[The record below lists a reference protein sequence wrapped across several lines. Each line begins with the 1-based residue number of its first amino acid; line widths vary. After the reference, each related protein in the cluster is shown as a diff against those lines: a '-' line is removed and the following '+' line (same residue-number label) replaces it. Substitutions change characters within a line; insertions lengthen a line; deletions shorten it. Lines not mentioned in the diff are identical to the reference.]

1 MWHSWLRQAGA
12 MLICFVV
19 ISGETQ
25 LWPGHARTSSFVKT
39 EIRSPNFE
47 CIDVF
52 NYSMNIN
59 SAGFLRFESGSQLN
73 RNWPITDK
81 PHKLLPTWANICIVY
96 LLDICWLESSFQW
109 KWGYINSQPCG
120 DFVCWS
126 LPIIFDK
133 EFNRNFLVAH
143 NITYLPLRNEDIS
156 PQLTLRMF
164 ASGVKKISSDEKSES
179 ESKNHKRAQG
189 NNGLSYCKVNSIKR
203 VQYSFICFLYLAQVL
218 V

>member
-1 MWHSWLRQAGA
+1 MEMGLYQLATMRRLC
-12 MLICFVV
+12 MLEF
-19 ISGETQ
+19 
-25 LWPGHARTSSFVKT
+25 A
-39 EIRSPNFE
+39 
-47 CIDVF
+47 
-52 NYSMNIN
+52 
-59 SAGFLRFESGSQLN
+59 
-73 RNWPITDK
+73 
-81 PHKLLPTWANICIVY
+81 
-96 LLDICWLESSFQW
+96 
-109 KWGYINSQPCG
+109 
-120 DFVCWS
+120 
-126 LPIIFDK
+126 IIFDK